1 VPNTVLAGRVA
12 DRADDATIRYSAV
25 RFPAGSNSPRVYS
38 DTTIDSNVRP
48 VDYNTGHPA
57 GLFRQTN
64 RKDSP
69 VKTRIALF
77 AVVFGSMLL
86 ALVLADGPWPP
97 IHM

>member
-1 VPNTVLAGRVA
+1 
-12 DRADDATIRYSAV
+12 
-25 RFPAGSNSPRVYS
+25 
-38 DTTIDSNVRP
+38 